1 MAEIKKQL
9 VQGAGGGGKGKGGRG
24 RVAVESPNTLQ
35 SKQYARVLDLLSEG
49 EIKGLVNGMKSIY
62 LDETPIQ
69 NADNTYN
76 FSGVVFDSRNGTQ
89 IQSPIN
95 GFTQTEAETSVGT
108 EIKKN
113 VSVTRTVSNSNNTSL
128 RVTVSLPALTYQN
141 TSNGDLSGSSVELAI
156 DVQNNGGGFVAQP
169 LRIVQSTADFVIDN
183 AGIGKNVVDSNK
195 FSIEV
200 GWTGV
205 SNIPGSFN
213 DTRITQTAT
222 VELQYR
228 LVGSSTWLPL
238 EQHTFSGRITAYQ
251 RQNTYS
257 YNSFAG
263 IVTVPMT
270 GFGAYS
276 TGYAAPAGTRTFNFA
291 PSKAKYEFRVV
302 QLNGYGTS
310 KINSGIIDID
320 AYTDIISGKTI
331 SRYQKSYTIALPA
344 SGPWDIRLRRIT
356 DDATTANIQN
366 KTYWDSYTEIID
378 AKLRYPNS
386 AICGIEVDA
395 QQFNNI
401 PTRGYEIDGLL
412 IKVPVNYDPITRV
425 YSGAWNGTFKT
436 AWTNNP
442 AWVFYDLVTTDRYGL
457 GEFISES
464 QVDKWA
470 LYQIAQYCDEMI
482 DDGFGASEPRFTVNL
497 YLQTREEAY
506 RVLNNLASSFRAIN
520 YWANGSVTTVQDAP
534 SDAIALFTAANV
546 IDGAFNYQGSSARTR
561 HTVALVSWNDPEDSY
576 AQKIEYVA
584 DDEGIARYGVQ
595 QTDVVAFGCT
605 SRGQAHRFG
614 KSILY
619 TERMESEVISFR
631 TGLDG
636 AMVYPGAVIQ
646 THDVIRAGKRFGGRV
661 TLATDADITL
671 DAEVTIEAGKN
682 YELSCVLPDG
692 TIESKI
698 VTTAASTTNTLHV
711 SPAFSQAPQAD
722 AVWIL
727 AANDLIPESWRVISV
742 SEIDKTMLEVTAM
755 AYRADKYDAIESDI
769 TLVPLPIST
778 LKASSPD
785 TPVGLSVSESLYV
798 AALGV
803 VGVKA
808 TASWNIVN
816 NATEYVLEYVGENG
830 NPVTITTSNTT
841 IDIQPIAEGTYTFSV
856 RAVNVLGRKSQSS
869 SINKTIYGK
878 TLPPED
884 VQNFQLSAI
893 NGAGHFTFTP
903 SQDIDVQVGGYLTI
917 KHSSLLVGATWN
929 NAIEI
934 GERIPGN
941 ASSAVIPLL
950 SGTYFAKWFDSSGNE
965 SVNATSIVTNAPD
978 LLNMNVVETITEN
991 PAWLGNKTNICYL
1004 PSQGGLVL
1012 DSENTIGEMLTNIST
1027 WPKFGSLGGISHLG
1041 EYLAENIIDLGDF
1054 YTSRI
1059 TASILSAG
1067 FDSGD
1072 YLSAR
1077 TDLISLWPSISGDVI
1092 TNAFVKLYIR
1102 TTEDD
1107 PNASPTWS
1115 DWSLFYVG
1123 DWAAR
1128 AYQFKVE
1135 FTSNAPTENVALQA
1149 LSISI
1154 DMPDRFDSGDNI
1166 ASGAGIKHVTYNLNF
1181 KAVKALAVTAENMAT
1196 GDIYLITN
1204 KTANGFDIEFKNSSG
1219 SAISRTFDYISRGY

>member
-200 GWTGV
+200 IWTGV
-205 SNIPGSFN
+205 SDIPGSFN

-257 YNSFAG
+257 YNSFGG

-276 TGYAAPAGTRTFNFA
+276 TGFAAPTGTRTFNFA

-320 AYTDIISGKTI
+320 AFTDIISGKTI

-412 IKVPVNYDPITRV
+412 IKVPVNYDPLTRV

-534 SDAIALFTAANV
+534 SDPIALFTAANV

-636 AMVYPGAVIQ
+636 AMVYPGAIIQ

-671 DAEVTIEAGKN
+671 DAEVTLEAGKN

-692 TIESKI
+692 TIESHI

-711 SPAFSQAPQAD
+711 SPAFSQAPQSD

-769 TLVPLPIST
+769 NLIPLPIST
-778 LKASSPD
+778 LKASVPD
-785 TPVGLSVSESLYV
+785 TPIGLSVSESLYV

-830 NPVTITTSNTT
+830 NPVTVTTSNTT

-893 NGAGHFTFTP
+893 NGLGHFTFTP
-903 SQDIDVQVGGYLTI
+903 SIDIDVQVGGHLTI
-917 KHSSLLVGATWN
+917 KHSSLIVGATWN
-929 NAIEI
+929 NSIEV
-934 GERIPGN
+934 GESVPGN
-941 ASSAVIPLL
+941 SSSTVLPLL
-950 SGTYFAKWFDSSGNE
+950 SGTYLAKWVDSSGNE
-965 SVNATSIVTNAPD
+965 SINATSIYTTAPD
-978 LLNMNVVETITEN
+978 LLNMNAVETITEN
-991 PAWLGNKTNICYL
+991 PDWDGAKTNVLY
-1004 PSQGGLVL
+1004 SAFHDGLVL
-1012 DSENTIGEMLTNIST
+1012 DSAYLISQMTDNISA
-1027 WPKFGSLGGISHLG
+1027 WPKISALGGIAASG
-1041 EYLAENIIDLGDF
+1041 EYLSNSTIDLGQV
-1054 YTSRI
+1054 YTSRL
-1059 TASILSAG
+1059 TATLSAES
-1067 FDSGD
+1067 FDTADFIGQ
-1072 YLSAR
+1072 R
-1077 TDLISLWPSISGDVI
+1077 TELISLWSSITGAVVND
-1092 TNAFVKLYIR
+1092 AFIKLYIR
-1102 TTEDD
+1102 TTDDD
-1107 PNASPTWS
+1107 PNASPAWS
-1115 DWSLFYVG
+1115 EWSPFYVT
-1123 DWAAR
+1123 DWTAR
-1128 AYQFKVE
+1128 AYQFRAN
-1135 FTSNAPTENVALQA
+1135 FTSNFSTHNVVLK
-1149 LSISI
+1149 SMSVTV
-1154 DMPDRFDSGDNI
+1154 DMPDKLDSGQNI
-1166 ASGAGIKHVTYNLNF
+1166 VSGTSVKHVTYNVDF
-1181 KAVKALAVTAENMAT
+1181 KAIKALAITAENMAT
-1196 GDIYLITN
+1196 GDYYLITN
-1204 KTANGFDIEFKNSSG
+1204 KTAAGFDVQFKNASNT
-1219 SAISRTFDYISRGY
+1219 AISRTFDFISRGY